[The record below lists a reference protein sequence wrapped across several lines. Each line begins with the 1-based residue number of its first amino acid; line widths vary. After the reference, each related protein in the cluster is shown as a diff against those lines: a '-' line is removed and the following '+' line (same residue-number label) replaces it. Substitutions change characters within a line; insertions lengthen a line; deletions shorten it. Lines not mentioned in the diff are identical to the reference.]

1 MTHRMTRLLL
11 ALLLAA
17 FARPAWA
24 WNEVGHL
31 TIARIAWEQ
40 LDATQREAVTSV
52 LRQHPHCE
60 QLLLKDRPQE
70 ATPEEWMFLRAASWA
85 DYIRPPRNLPRNEI
99 STHPVHRFHRG
110 PWHYVNFPYRAG
122 QSESALPAEPIVG
135 DGIYATHIL
144 DQLHTCMKVLIDK
157 TSPDAGRETDVSDDQ
172 NRAIR
177 LCWLFH
183 LVGDIHQPLHVGTL
197 VDEARFPGAAHS
209 DLGGNLVIIRTHIG
223 APPYKLHAFWDDR
236 LGTDSHFPTVCDL
249 TELLTHDP
257 RLSTQQLGELQQRR
271 DFRSWAE
278 ESYQLA
284 KYVAYRNGELPVA
297 KFDDF
302 DRRLIKADD
311 VPVLP
316 QGVEAEANRVARRR
330 VLVAGYRLA
339 EKLKQLTAGWNHQA
353 PGAP

>member
-1 MTHRMTRLLL
+1 MNQRLTCLLL
-11 ALLLAA
+11 TLVFAIC
-17 FARPAWA
+17 ARPAWA

-40 LDATQREAVTSV
+40 LDSAQREAVV
-52 LRQHPHCE
+52 AILQQHPHRD

-85 DYIRPPRNLPRNEI
+85 DYIRPPRNMPRNEI
-99 STHPVHRFHRG
+99 SMHPVHRFHRG

-122 QSESALPAEPIVG
+122 QSETALPAEPIVG
-135 DGIYATHIL
+135 EGIYATHIL
-144 DQLHTCMKVLIDK
+144 EQLDASMKVLINK
-157 TSPDAGRETDVSDDQ
+157 TSPDAGRESDISDDQ

-183 LVGDIHQPLHVGTL
+183 LIGDLHQPLHVGTL
-197 VDEARFPGAAHS
+197 VDDARFPGPAHS
-209 DLGGNLVIIRTHIG
+209 DLGGNLVVIRTHIG

-236 LGTDSHFPTVCDL
+236 LGTDSHFPSVCDL
-249 TELLTHDP
+249 TDLLTHDP
-257 RLSTQQLGELQQRR
+257 RLAPQHLGELQQHHG
-271 DFRSWAE
+271 FRSWAE

-284 KYVAYRNGELPVA
+284 KNVTYRNGQLPLA
-297 KFDDF
+297 KFDDY

-330 VLVAGYRLA
+330 VAMAGYRLA
-339 EKLKQLTAGWNHQA
+339 EKLKQLAAGWNHQA
-353 PGAP
+353 PGRP